1 MEKNNANTGFMI
13 RGNYSMEQIK
23 NETTDSF
30 ANDILTKKLDTATG
44 TGKAKITDTTDI
56 GALRKALGSAM
67 SRVTELFPKAR
78 NRTPVVKSY
87 LKFAQNLLI
96 RVKATPEELQN
107 SINELNSI
115 ADKEDKKRDDQR
127 KKAEQRAEQEAK
139 DYEKTLANVSN
150 LNATTIE
157 QLAKKPPVYNYDTHT
172 TENKFRPSW
181 AEYNEQKEKWN
192 LNPNKL
198 ANEITSIHLIKRLE
212 EDGKDNGLVVYQDD
226 AGNWEKHSPKTLNNF
241 IEDCL
246 KYPTDPLLKNKI
258 KPEKYA
264 QDLEKASDVKNTL
277 TLLDGKIY
285 GINPQTTFNY
295 PSAHIVHFKNFDF
308 DIDKWQIVGFSPEHY
323 FLYSK
328 DYDLNKDGAQLGWD
342 LLNSSA
348 GQNLIDALAPT
359 TTEWLTKSLGAED
372 EKETLIAFL
381 ECVGLSLLNSYEI
394 PMWVFIRS
402 NGGHGKSK
410 LFNYLKSLFGI
421 GATSGISIYQMTQG
435 QAFDASELRYKEA
448 NLVSDEKA
456 SYVSDEVIGL
466 LKSIGGGDGR
476 NFSQKNTT
484 TADFTNHAQL
494 WFNMNDF
501 PRFQSY
507 DASIA
512 RRTCLFRWHY
522 VKKYIHFNRDTLPE
536 LKKERGEFA
545 LKCLYYA
552 KIAIERDPINYPF
565 MGVPIQLTRSK
576 TMLQDY
582 KNWADTNDYF
592 NAFIEEECAVGK
604 DYRISCKRLLDA
616 FNDFIAD
623 RDGKGDFKLPKFT
636 ARLQSKE
643 IYRSPNRSYWYDAR
657 NERKSG
663 VNVFEGITLKY
674 IADSID
680 KVKQEAKDF
689 DREQKEKGKRKL
701 QAMYK

>member
-1 MEKNNANTGFMI
+1 MSSTGRISKPAAVVKSAFICPATPPMISPNELKAEDRLLIDWNIVSCFTSCTFALYSSKYANTFFMLSLI
-13 RGNYSMEQIK
+13 FDASI
-23 NETTDSF
+23 SSS
-30 ANDILTKKLDTATG
+30 G

-115 ADKEDKKRDDQR
+115 ADKEDKKRDNQR

-212 EDGKDNGLVVYQDD
+212 EDGKDNGLVVYDDD

-246 KYPTDPLLKNKI
+246 KYPTDPLLKNKV

-295 PSAHIVHFKNFDF
+295 PSAHIVHLINF
-308 DIDKWQIVGFSPEHY
+308 
-323 FLYSK
+323 
-328 DYDLNKDGAQLGWD
+328 
-342 LLNSSA
+342 
-348 GQNLIDALAPT
+348 
-359 TTEWLTKSLGAED
+359 
-372 EKETLIAFL
+372 
-381 ECVGLSLLNSYEI
+381 
-394 PMWVFIRS
+394 R
-402 NGGHGKSK
+402 
-410 LFNYLKSLFGI
+410 
-421 GATSGISIYQMTQG
+421 
-435 QAFDASELRYKEA
+435 
-448 NLVSDEKA
+448 
-456 SYVSDEVIGL
+456 
-466 LKSIGGGDGR
+466 
-476 NFSQKNTT
+476 
-484 TADFTNHAQL
+484 
-494 WFNMNDF
+494 
-501 PRFQSY
+501 
-507 DASIA
+507 
-512 RRTCLFRWHY
+512 
-522 VKKYIHFNRDTLPE
+522 
-536 LKKERGEFA
+536 
-545 LKCLYYA
+545 
-552 KIAIERDPINYPF
+552 
-565 MGVPIQLTRSK
+565 
-576 TMLQDY
+576 
-582 KNWADTNDYF
+582 
-592 NAFIEEECAVGK
+592 
-604 DYRISCKRLLDA
+604 
-616 FNDFIAD
+616 
-623 RDGKGDFKLPKFT
+623 
-636 ARLQSKE
+636 
-643 IYRSPNRSYWYDAR
+643 
-657 NERKSG
+657 
-663 VNVFEGITLKY
+663 
-674 IADSID
+674 
-680 KVKQEAKDF
+680 
-689 DREQKEKGKRKL
+689 
-701 QAMYK
+701 

>member
-1 MEKNNANTGFMI
+1 
-13 RGNYSMEQIK
+13 MEQTK
-23 NETTDSF
+23 SETTNSF
-30 ANDILTKKLDTATG
+30 ANDIDILNKKLDTATG
-44 TGKAKITDTTDI
+44 TGKAKTADI
-56 GALRKALGSAM
+56 GALREALRSAM
-67 SRVTELFPKAR
+67 NRVEVRLPNPRQRSEA
-78 NRTPVVKSY
+78 VKGC
-87 LKFAQNLLI
+87 LKRAQNLLS
-96 RVKATPEELQN
+96 RVKTTPKEFQN
-107 SINELNSI
+107 SIIELNSI
-115 ADKEDKKRDDQR
+115 ANLEDKKRDEQE
-127 KKAEQRAEQEAK
+127 KKIKQRAEQEAK
-139 DYEKTLANVSN
+139 DYEKSLANVSN
-150 LNATTIE
+150 LDTPIIK
-157 QLAKKPPVYNYDTHT
+157 QLAKKPPVYNYDTKT

-181 AEYNEQKEKWN
+181 AEYNGEKEKWN

-198 ANEITSIHLIKRLE
+198 ANEITSIHLVKRLE
-212 EDGKDNGLVVYQDD
+212 ENGKDNGLVVYDDD

-241 IEDCL
+241 IEDCF

-264 QDLEKASDVKNTL
+264 KDLEEARGVKNTL

-285 GINPQTTFNY
+285 GINPQKTFNC
-295 PSAHIVHFKNFDF
+295 PSAHIVHFKTFDF
-308 DIDKWQIVGFSPEHY
+308 DIDNWKLLKEFDPKRY
-323 FLYSK
+323 YLYSK
-328 DYDLNKDGAQLGWD
+328 DYDLSEDGAELDWE
-342 LLNSSA
+342 LLSSEA
-348 GQNLIDALAPT
+348 GKNMIDTLAPT

-410 LFNYLKSLFGI
+410 LFNYLKSLFGV

-494 WFNMNDF
+494 WFNMNAF

-522 VKKYIHFNRDTLPE
+522 VKKYIHFDQNTLPE

-552 KIAIERDPINYPF
+552 KIAIERDPIDYPF

-592 NAFIEEECAVGK
+592 NAFIEEECVVGK

-636 ARLQSKE
+636 ARLQDKE

-680 KVKQEAKDF
+680 KVKQEAEGF
-689 DREQKEKGKRKL
+689 YRAQKEKGKRKL
-701 QAMYK
+701 QKMYK